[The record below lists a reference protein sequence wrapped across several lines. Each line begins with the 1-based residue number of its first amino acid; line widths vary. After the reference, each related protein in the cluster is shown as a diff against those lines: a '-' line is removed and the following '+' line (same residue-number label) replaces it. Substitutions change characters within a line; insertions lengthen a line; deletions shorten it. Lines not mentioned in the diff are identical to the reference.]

1 MSIVVLLVIVAFCV
15 FLTVQEVR
23 QMKRANVARLLQES
37 RIVTSPVAKDPEDP
51 PHVWIDRSGPH
62 GFPPSPPLNFR
73 TMMWGESNMVR
84 RVSATQWETKIV
96 DDWRRKT
103 LAELRSRLVCTGPGY
118 EPCAECN
125 TDERRDGKLHRRS
138 CSKYSYADE
147 ESAIDRCCAA
157 DQLESLQ
164 EEPAWKPVPEK
175 LVAAYETAYQRY
187 LALGR

>member
-1 MSIVVLLVIVAFCV
+1 MTVPAVRDVMALQCRHWKATAERCV
-15 FLTVQEVR
+15 
-23 QMKRANVARLLQES
+23 
-37 RIVTSPVAKDPEDP
+37 
-51 PHVWIDRSGPH
+51 G
-62 GFPPSPPLNFR
+62 
-73 TMMWGESNMVR
+73 
-84 RVSATQWETKIV
+84 
-96 DDWRRKT
+96 
-103 LAELRSRLVCTGPGY
+103 
-118 EPCAECN
+118 ECN